1 MRNAETSGIDMSAP
15 GAFEDMME
23 AVMAELSAEGGPMA
37 EIFGSG
43 DLTLL
48 DTGTAAAGTGIP
60 PRVGTQLSGPREA
73 KAEPEAEPEAE
84 AELADA
90 DEWDVDDA
98 DIRGVEE
105 VKPEGN
111 RASLRNTEICDDVLF
126 LLGIAEQPS
135 RQLPSNAAQQ
145 PWGSGRGRNR

>member
-23 AVMAELSAEGGPMA
+23 AVVAELSAEGGPMA

-43 DLTLL
+43 DLALL

-60 PRVGTQLSGPREA
+60 PRAGTQLSGPREA
-73 KAEPEAEPEAE
+73 EAEPEAE

-90 DEWDVDDA
+90 DERDVDDA

-126 LLGIAEQPS
+126 PLGIAEQPS
-135 RQLPSNAAQQ
+135 RQLPSNTAQQ
-145 PWGSGRGRNR
+145 PSWGSGRGQNR